1 MRSSCK
7 SGITVNY
14 PRITIWEIPHG
25 IKKTLKFFGRGF
37 MDFKQE
43 TLQFRQGCNLV
54 SRESHYQC
62 INHVIIYKTDNHVIN
77 RYCRQCVEYNYT
89 RILRQVRNAR
99 WKTEQNVEGKKK
111 MLDWMWKKNFD
122 FLLFFINPKIKALPF
137 TAISAKPKKKNK
149 TKLIKVLFSFSWK

>member
-1 MRSSCK
+1 MRLLPSHQLRPIKPTPSNTKQSNRDVLLHMPTLANVKNSRESCARPVNLA
-7 SGITVNY
+7 SRSITQELQFGKYN
-14 PRITIWEIPHG
+14 IALKNTEI
-25 IKKTLKFFGRGF
+25 FCRGF

-99 WKTEQNVEGKKK
+99 
-111 MLDWMWKKNFD
+111 
-122 FLLFFINPKIKALPF
+122 
-137 TAISAKPKKKNK
+137 
-149 TKLIKVLFSFSWK
+149 